1 MAEWTLKYA
10 DARGEIHQQ
19 VAEAG
24 TERELRDRYT
34 QQGFLVYSIKPRSEI
49 TGLTSGLTSGLTGG
63 LRPRGKKLNLEKFL
77 IFNQQFVTLIRA
89 GLPILKALDLLA
101 ERLTDPKLSVH
112 IRRVRDEVRNGAL
125 LSDAFARQG
134 VFPPI
139 YSTSVL
145 AGERSG
151 SLAEVIERFI
161 GYQKLSLSVRKKLLV
176 SLMYPAL
183 LVVMVI
189 GLIIFLITFVVP
201 NFAELY
207 SSMNAQLPAPTLIL
221 IAIGT
226 TARSYV
232 LLGFGVLVAAI
243 FAFRFWARTPSG
255 KEAVDRVLLKVPV
268 MGEVWLKYQVAQFS
282 RVLSTLLIGGI
293 PLMQALET
301 ASDSLGTK
309 VLQQALA
316 KAAKLVREGQS
327 LSGALR
333 TNGMFPSLALDM
345 IEVGESTG
353 ALPAMLGSIAEF
365 YEDDVAT
372 SVTAALSLIE
382 PVIMIIM
389 GIFVAFVLVSLYLPI
404 FSLADS
410 IR

>member
-19 VAEAG
+19 VAEAAS
-24 TERELRDRYT
+24 ERELRDRYT
-34 QQGFLVYSIKPRSEI
+34 QQGFLVYNIKPRSEI
-49 TGLTSGLTSGLTGG
+49 SGLASG
-63 LRPRGKKLNLEKFL
+63 LRPSGKRFNLEKFL

-89 GLPILKALDLLA
+89 GLPILRALDLLA
-101 ERLTDPKLSVH
+101 ERLTDPKLSSH
-112 IRRVRDEVRNGAL
+112 IRNVRDEVKNGAL
-125 LSDAFARQG
+125 LSDAFAKQG

-139 YSTSVL
+139 YVTSVL

-151 SLAEVIERFI
+151 SLAEVIERFVT
-161 GYQKLSLSVRKKLLV
+161 YQKLALSVRKKLLV

-183 LVVMVI
+183 LIVLVTC
-189 GLIIFLITFVVP
+189 LIVFLITYVVP

-207 SSMNAQLPAPTLIL
+207 SSMQAQLPTPTLIL

-226 TARSYV
+226 TARGYV
-232 LLGFGVLVAAI
+232 LVGF
-243 FAFRFWARTPSG
+243 ARAG
-255 KEAVDRVLLKVPV
+255 RGGDRACGPGRKRPRARKRSTARLLKVPV
-268 MGEVWLKYQVAQFS
+268 LGEVWLKYQVAQFS

-293 PLMQALET
+293 PLMQALDT
-301 ASDSLGTK
+301 SADSLGTQVLKK
-309 VLQQALA
+309 VLQ

-333 TNGMFPSLALDM
+333 ITGVFPSLSLDM

-353 ALPAMLGSIAEF
+353 ALPAMLGSVAEF

-372 SVTAALSLIE
+372 RVTAALSLIE
-382 PVIMIIM
+382 PVIMIFM
-389 GIFVAFVLVSLYLPI
+389 GIFVAFVLISLYLPI

-410 IR
+410 IRS

>member
-49 TGLTSGLTSGLTGG
+49 GGLASG
-63 LRPRGKKLNLEKFL
+63 LRPRGKRLNLEKFL

-101 ERLTDPKLSVH
+101 ERLTDPKLAVH
-112 IRRVRDEVRNGAL
+112 IRKVRDEVRNGAL
-125 LSDAFARQG
+125 LSEAFARQG
-134 VFPPI
+134 VFPAI

-161 GYQKLSLSVRKKLLV
+161 SYQKLALSVRKKLFV
-176 SLMYPAL
+176 SLIYPAL
-183 LVVMVI
+183 LILSAICLVV
-189 GLIIFLITFVVP
+189 FLVTYVVP

-232 LLGFGVLVAAI
+232 LIGFVLLVIAGVS
-243 FAFRFWARTPSG
+243 FRAWSRTSSG
-255 KEAVDRVLLKVPV
+255 KQAVDRVLLKLPV
-268 MGEVWLKYQVAQFS
+268 FGQVWLKYQVAQFA

-293 PLMQALET
+293 PLMPALET
-301 ASDSLGTK
+301 ASDSLGTE
-309 VLQQALA
+309 VLKQEIA

-327 LSGALR
+327 LSGSLR
-333 TNGMFPSLALDM
+333 VNGMFPSLSLDM

-353 ALPAMLGSIAEF
+353 ALPAMLGSVAEF

-372 SVTAALSLIE
+372 STTAALTLIE
-382 PVIMIIM
+382 PVIMIVM
-389 GIFVAFVLVSLYLPI
+389 GVFVLFVLISLYLPI
-404 FSLADS
+404 FSLADT
-410 IR
+410 IH